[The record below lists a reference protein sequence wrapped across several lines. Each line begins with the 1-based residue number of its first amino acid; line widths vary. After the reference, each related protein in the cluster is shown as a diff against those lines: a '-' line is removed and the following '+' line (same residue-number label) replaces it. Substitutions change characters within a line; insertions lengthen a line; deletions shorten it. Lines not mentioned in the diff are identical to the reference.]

1 MILFILEFLIFLL
14 ITVTCPFFGYL
25 AVQLTHVKSSENC
38 FKIFANQLILKD
50 KFPLILDFHKKQCTK
65 LYLIYGFIFV
75 AIILSGWWVLFDF
88 LVAVKSSN
96 IYFITI
102 PIVSIVIYSIIS
114 FVLCKKNKKQI
125 SQLGVYDRTHALEI
139 FTKYQNEYVQSLDV
153 SSVKICQ
160 FFRNDQIAGFSI
172 NGAFRFTQ
180 KRYQKKLKRLK
191 RKIKNGHDQYQLL
204 KIYINYLK
212 SFSSFLLGIEQNSES
227 YSYFVVLDWKN
238 NETFSN
244 SVVIDGQ
251 RYENFEVLKEVLI
264 SNFFAFAN

>member
-1 MILFILEFLIFLL
+1 
-14 ITVTCPFFGYL
+14 
-25 AVQLTHVKSSENC
+25 
-38 FKIFANQLILKD
+38 
-50 KFPLILDFHKKQCTK
+50 
-65 LYLIYGFIFV
+65 
-75 AIILSGWWVLFDF
+75 LFDF

-102 PIVSIVIYSIIS
+102 PIVSILIYSIIS

-191 RKIKNGHDQYQLL
+191 RKIKSGHDQYQLL

-212 SFSSFLLGIEQNSES
+212 SFSSFLLGIEQNSEN

-251 RYENFEVLKEVLI
+251 RHENFEVLKEVLI